1 MAILPGVTYTLSSL
15 AYAAAIGLLSM
26 GLTLTY
32 LTTRIPNFAHATIG
46 MIGSIVMLLLID
58 RVFYGSQSWLIYLL
72 GPLAGG
78 AAAAAFS
85 VLMYRAILKPL
96 ADRGN
101 SIIGLMIATLAV
113 DIILLNILTLILN
126 VVPGENIP
134 KLIGANIIG
143 FQPKIRVAGVV
154 VDSYTVI
161 LPVAALVLATVFH
174 LFLTRTSF
182 GVAMRAT
189 IENPDLASA
198 MGVNV
203 NLVYMVS
210 WAFSG
215 FLAGAAGALMAFAF
229 KGVDP
234 AVSALVIVTVFAGSI
249 VGGLTSIYW
258 GLIGG
263 VLVGLAEKL
272 GTTIIN
278 NMYRALLVPSLG
290 LPNISLVN
298 YEKVMSLG
306 LVIIVLLYAPQGLA
320 GVDWESILRRIKRVR
335 GGE

>member
-1 MAILPGVTYTLSSL
+1 MPILPGLTYTLSSL

-32 LTTRIPNFAHATIG
+32 LTTKIPNFAHATIG
-46 MIGSIVMLLLID
+46 MIGSVVMLILID
-58 RVFYGSQSWLIYLL
+58 RIFYDSNSWLIFLL
-72 GPLAGG
+72 GPIAGG
-78 AAAAAFS
+78 AAAAAFG

-101 SIIGLMIATLAV
+101 SVIGLMIATLAV

-126 VVPGENIP
+126 LMPGEHIP
-134 KLIGANIIG
+134 KLIGANVVG
-143 FQPKIRVAGVV
+143 FQPKIRVAGIV
-154 VDSYTVI
+154 VDSYTIV
-161 LPVAALVLATVFH
+161 LPITALVLTTLFH

-203 NLVYMVS
+203 SLVYTVS
-210 WAFSG
+210 WALSG

-249 VGGLTSIYW
+249 VGGLTSVYW

-263 VLVGLAEKL
+263 IVVGLAEKL

-278 NMYRALLVPSLG
+278 NLYRTLLVPGLG

-306 LVIIVLLYAPQGLA
+306 LVIMVLLYAPQGLA
-320 GVDWESILRRIKRVR
+320 GVDWGRILRKIKSVK
-335 GGE
+335 GGR